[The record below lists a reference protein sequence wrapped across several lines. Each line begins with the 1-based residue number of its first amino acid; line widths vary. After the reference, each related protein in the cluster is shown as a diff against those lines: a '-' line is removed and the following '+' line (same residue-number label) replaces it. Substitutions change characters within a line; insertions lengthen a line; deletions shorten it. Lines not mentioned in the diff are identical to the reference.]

1 MKVEFTRAEIERIV
15 LAHIN
20 GLIPGQN
27 FDTFESNGYR
37 LMPDT
42 FTVSTNPEQEP
53 ADAAQ

>member
-15 LAHIN
+15 LAYIN

-27 FDTFESNGYR
+27 FNAFESTGYR

-42 FTVSTNPEQEP
+42 FTVSTKEEP
-53 ADAAQ
+53 AE

>member
-42 FTVSTNPEQEP
+42 FTVSTKEE
-53 ADAAQ
+53 DAAQ

>member
-27 FDTFESNGYR
+27 FNTFESNGYR

-42 FTVSTNPEQEP
+42 FTFTVSTKPEQEP
-53 ADAAQ
+53 AE